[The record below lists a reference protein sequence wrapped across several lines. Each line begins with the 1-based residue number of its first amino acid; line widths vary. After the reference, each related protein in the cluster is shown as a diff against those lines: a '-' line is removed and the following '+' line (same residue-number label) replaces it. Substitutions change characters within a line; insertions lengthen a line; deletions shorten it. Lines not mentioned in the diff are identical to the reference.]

1 MQIILLDMCRWDQ
14 LCVIVIEYTFLI
26 LQVEGENLVTLEDT
40 NASAILQKDGTVVC
54 THEFLSPIGN
64 VMLTPTANYAEVLGE
79 MYGTYR

>member
-1 MQIILLDMCRWDQ
+1 M
-14 LCVIVIEYTFLI
+14 IEYTFLI
-26 LQVEGENLVTLEDT
+26 LQVEGENLVTLDDT

-64 VMLTPTANYAEVLGE
+64 MMLIPTVDYTEVLGE